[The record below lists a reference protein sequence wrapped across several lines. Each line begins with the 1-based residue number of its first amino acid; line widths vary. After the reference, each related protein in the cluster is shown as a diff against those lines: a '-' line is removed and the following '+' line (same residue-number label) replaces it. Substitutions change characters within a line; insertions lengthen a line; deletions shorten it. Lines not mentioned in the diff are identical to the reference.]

1 MAMDFISGPTSAT
14 TTVTPRTSDS
24 DTDTPP
30 HPPPAKRAHHHHHHS
45 YNIHHDNINN
55 NNNENVQQQQQQH
68 VSYKECLKNHAASIG
83 GHALDG
89 CCEFMPGPT
98 ANAVDPTSLTCAACG
113 CHRNFHRRDPDDP
126 TPLHHLI
133 PPSSAVRRPHSP
145 PSASQLLLSLSG
157 HTHSPSDHEMV
168 HNSTASAG
176 VGVVTG
182 FYSDNG
188 GSGGGGQ
195 NGNFQS
201 KKRFRTKFSQEQK
214 EKMYEFS
221 EKIGW
226 RLKKGEER
234 LVQEFCKEVGVDRSV
249 FKVWMHNNKHSG
261 SASGATAGV
270 GGAAG
275 IVSASAL
282 ALPSS
287 SSASPQRRDKSG
299 ITIAETTVTSSSN
312 GNHGNANISSNNNN
326 NTNNNSN
333 VGLNCG
339 GVLGSSLEFNFA
351 NCGGQEAKAQ

>member
-1 MAMDFISGPTSAT
+1 MAMDFISGPTAAT
-14 TTVTPRTSDS
+14 TTVTPRTPDS

-45 YNIHHDNINN
+45 YNINHDNNINN
-55 NNNENVQQQQQQH
+55 NNNNNENEQQQQQQQH

-98 ANAVDPTSLTCAACG
+98 ANPVDPTSLTCAACG

-133 PPSSAVRRPHSP
+133 PPSAAARRPHSP

-168 HNSTASAG
+168 HNSTASAAAPG
-176 VGVVTG
+176 IGVVTG
-182 FYSDNG
+182 FYSNNG

-261 SASGATAGV
+261 SASGA
-270 GGAAG
+270 AAG
-275 IVSASAL
+275 IVSGSGSAL

-299 ITIAETTVTSSSN
+299 INIADNTSN

-326 NTNNNSN
+326 NSN

-339 GVLGSSLEFNFA
+339 GVLGSALEFNFA